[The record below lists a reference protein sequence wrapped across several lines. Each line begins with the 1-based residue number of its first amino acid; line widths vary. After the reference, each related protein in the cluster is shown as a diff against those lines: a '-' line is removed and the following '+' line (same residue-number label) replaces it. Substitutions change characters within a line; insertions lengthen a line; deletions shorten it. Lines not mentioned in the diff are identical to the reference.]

1 MTPFEL
7 VDEVAT
13 ADAELRAWGPDLD
26 EVFRAAGDATMNVM
40 VRELGTI
47 RPRERRQVA
56 LDHEAADLLLLGF
69 LQELVYYK
77 DAEGLMLRPERVEV
91 ARDEAGRYHVQAAL
105 AGEPFDPERHE
116 QGADVKA
123 VTLHRFSLE
132 RTQEGWAA
140 YAILDI

>member
-1 MTPFEL
+1 VTPFEL

-40 VRELGTI
+40 VRDLDTI
-47 RPRERRQVA
+47 RPRQRREVS
-56 LDHEAADLLLLGF
+56 LGHEAADLLLLNF
-69 LQELVYYK
+69 LEELVYYK

-91 ARDEAGRYHVQAAL
+91 TGGDDGGYALRASL
-105 AGEPFDPERHE
+105 AGEPLDPERHE

-123 VTLHRFSLE
+123 VTLHRFTLE